1 MRTRDMKY
9 LSVILVI
16 LISAGACVPKVVTP
30 EFSRKTYV
38 ELKDSEPDCSREIE
52 ALRESPNNSD
62 ELILGALYCYRK
74 VWKHW
79 ENEYRVLDARLG
91 ALNDTR

>member
-1 MRTRDMKY
+1 MRTRDIKF

-16 LISAGACVPKVVTP
+16 LISAAACVPRVVTP
-30 EFSRKTYV
+30 ELSHKTYAQ
-38 ELKDSEPDCSREIE
+38 LKDSEPDCAAE
-52 ALRESPNNSD
+52 LESLQESD
-62 ELILGALYCYRK
+62 DKTDDLILDALYCYRM

-91 ALNDTR
+91 ALNEPE